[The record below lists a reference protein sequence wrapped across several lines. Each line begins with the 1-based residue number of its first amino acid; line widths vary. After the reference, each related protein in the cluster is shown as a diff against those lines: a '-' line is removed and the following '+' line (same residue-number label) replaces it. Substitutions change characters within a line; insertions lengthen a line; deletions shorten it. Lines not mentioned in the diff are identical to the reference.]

1 MRSGT
6 LVSKVLDV
14 ALKSPRYQDD
24 DSVFGLNEKLRRLER
39 VSCVTLKPRKCLMGS
54 IS

>member
-6 LVSKVLDV
+6 LVSKDLDV

-24 DSVFGLNEKLRRLER
+24 DSVFGLNEVKTPEESICL
-39 VSCVTLKPRKCLMGS
+39 VSC
-54 IS
+54 

>member
-6 LVSKVLDV
+6 LVSKDLDV
-14 ALKSPRYQDD
+14 ALKSSRYQDD

-39 VSCVTLKPRKCLMGS
+39 VSVLCHVKAEKMLNG
-54 IS
+54 